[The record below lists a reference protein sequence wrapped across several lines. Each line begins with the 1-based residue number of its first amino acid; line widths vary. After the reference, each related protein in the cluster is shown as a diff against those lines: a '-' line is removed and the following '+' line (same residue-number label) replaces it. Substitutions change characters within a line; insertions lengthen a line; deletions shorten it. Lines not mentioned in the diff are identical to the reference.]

1 MNNNNNSHE
10 HWILTKWNVLFGI
23 VCLVMIA
30 VIGYVRYQRNNLV
43 RDNVKV
49 SEQVDNWQ
57 SKLDKLIAKN
67 NRIIYL
73 PKAGNVNLTSSQAK
87 SVEWLSSFFTQITTF
102 NNATAYAT
110 NYRLA
115 QQSIHDSQF
124 YDTFMTAPV
133 DKSGN
138 STVVA
143 TNLKLKNVRTQ
154 VIVTGPD
161 TYQVVVT
168 YIPYHAMSD
177 LYQESS
183 LTTLTQI
190 FNAKG
195 VAGNYSQMQIDND
208 MLPNGVSVKAN
219 EVE

>member
-1 MNNNNNSHE
+1 MTKDDSRE
-10 HWILTKWNVLFGI
+10 HWILTKWNVLFGV
-23 VCLVMIA
+23 VCLIMIA
-30 VIGYVRYQRNNLV
+30 VIGYTQYQRQGLE

-49 SEQVDNWQ
+49 SAQVDHWQ
-57 SKLDKLIAKN
+57 SKLDKLVAKN
-67 NRIIYL
+67 RRVIYL
-73 PKAGNVNLTSSQAK
+73 PKAGDVNLTATQAK

-102 NNATAYAT
+102 DNTTAYAT

-115 QQSIHDSQF
+115 KRSVHDSQF

-133 DKSGN
+133 DNSGS

-154 VIVTGPD
+154 VIVTGSD

-190 FNAKG
+190 FNVKG
-195 VAGNYSQMQIDND
+195 TAGNYSQMRIDND
-208 MLPNGVSVKAN
+208 MLPNGVTVKAN
-219 EVE
+219 SVE